1 MKLELGAPPNPPPA
15 RSPGPTPAP
24 PPPPPPSWRIPGS
37 EKLDCDAIRRN
48 SDMTSIS
55 ADPCAPAPDRCE
67 DGRDLSPALRLP
79 DGARNAAGITPR
91 CVKCLLRSA

>member
-1 MKLELGAPPNPPPA
+1 MKLELGAPANPPPA
-15 RSPGPTPAP
+15 RSPGPTPP
-24 PPPPPPSWRIPGS
+24 PPPGPSWRIPGS

-55 ADPCAPAPDRCE
+55 ADPCAPAPDRG
-67 DGRDLSPALRLP
+67 DDARGLSPALRP
-79 DGARNAAGITPR
+79 PEGARNDAGITPR